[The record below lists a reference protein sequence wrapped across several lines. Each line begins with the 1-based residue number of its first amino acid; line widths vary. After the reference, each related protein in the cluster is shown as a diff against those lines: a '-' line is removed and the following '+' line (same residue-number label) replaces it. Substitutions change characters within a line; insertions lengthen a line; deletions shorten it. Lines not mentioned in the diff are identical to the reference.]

1 MGIVLKRRDNAPIV
15 KIVYG
20 GIIDLIMGGK
30 PIKDVVNWTRK
41 MLREFIQGKY
51 PLDTL
56 ISSKTLSSYYK
67 EPDRIAHKVL
77 ADRMAE
83 RDPGNKPQVNDRIP
97 FIYIDVTGTKAATS
111 KLQGDKIEHP
121 DYIIQNKLKPDY
133 EHYITNQIMKP
144 VSQIFGLCLEEISGF
159 SKDIIEFDNIYHKQL
174 SWEKVLMILL
184 KRCKKPNL
192 KKQVR

>member
-30 PIKDVVNWTRK
+30 LAKDVVTWTRK
-41 MLREFIQGKY
+41 MPREFIQGKY
-51 PLDTL
+51 LADTL
-56 ISSKTLSSYYK
+56 IISKTLSSYYK

-97 FIYIDVTGTKAATS
+97 LIYIDVSGTKAAILNYRATR
-111 KLQGDKIEHP
+111 L
-121 DYIIQNKLKPDY
+121 NTL
-133 EHYITNQIMKP
+133 
-144 VSQIFGLCLEEISGF
+144 
-159 SKDIIEFDNIYHKQL
+159 NI
-174 SWEKVLMILL
+174 
-184 KRCKKPNL
+184 
-192 KKQVR
+192 